1 MKIQSFYFKNGHLGW
16 EVKTIAFQN
25 LNLLVG
31 LSGAGKSQ
39 IINALWFLRN
49 IALGKTLLSY
59 NENVDIKWNIEFSID
74 SFTYTWKGEFEV
86 KNREKSYRIKTE
98 SIRISDYD
106 YIERREDGLI
116 YFSDKTGK
124 RSTDASTTP
133 EGLLFQ
139 LYKGG
144 MIELAV
150 KHFTLMNLRDH
161 TQSQAKVETDFYQ
174 IRTRYA
180 TMSKGFDS
188 DLNLEKLQSENSI
201 IAERLLIAF
210 KKQSETLTVYN
221 EILEEMQS
229 IFPEIDE
236 WRIEEQTNINTEGG
250 HIEYK
255 IKLKGQSRFIPHWNI
270 SSGMLRTFN
279 IIADLYL
286 SNPETVFLLDEFENS
301 LGHNCLPNL
310 ENLIIEHSLD
320 SQFIITSHHPD
331 IINKIPKENWLII
344 ERTNGSINNRP
355 ATNLPFS
362 DSSHE
367 PYLVLTNLFDRQ

>member
-1 MKIQSFYFKNGHLGW
+1 MKIQSLYFKNGHLGW

-39 IINALWFLRN
+39 IINALWHLRSLT
-49 IALGKTLLSY
+49 LGEKDL
-59 NENVDIKWNIEFSID
+59 NNNGVEWDIKFSIGE
-74 SFTYTWKGEFEV
+74 FNFEWKGDFTTATYDKV
-86 KNREKSYRIKTE
+86 YKIKTE
-98 SIRISDYD
+98 SLRVSNGYF
-106 YIERREDGLI
+106 IERRNDGLI
-116 YFSDKTGK
+116 YFNDKKGE

-133 EGLLFQ
+133 EGILFR
-139 LYKGG
+139 LYKND
-144 MIELAV
+144 IIDLAV
-150 KHFTLMNLRDH
+150 WHFLMMNLRDH
-161 TQSQAKVETDFYQ
+161 TQSQARVETDFYQ
-174 IRTRYA
+174 LKTRWA
-180 TMSKGFDS
+180 TISKFIDA
-188 DLNLEKLQSENSI
+188 DLDLEKLQNEHSN

-210 KKQSETLTVYN
+210 KKQSETLTVYS
-221 EILEEMQS
+221 EIMAEMQS

-236 WRIEEQTNINTEGG
+236 WRIEEQTNKNTDGG

-270 SSGMLRTFN
+270 ASGMLRTFN

-310 ENLIIEHSLD
+310 EELIIAHSID

-344 ERTNGSINNRP
+344 ERTNGSINNNVFN
-355 ATNLPFS
+355 NLGFS
-362 DSSHE
+362 KSLHE
-367 PYLVLTNLFDRQ
+367 PYSILMNHFDRQ